1 MTSVWLFEQ
10 HLLLSSYCTYSTL
23 IFGCVR
29 KPWRDT
35 EGGGVCDAHLKV
47 YGERSSCWSGVC
59 VFQRREVSDLQPPRL
74 LHRVD
79 SLRPGLPQHG
89 REVHGGRSDIRHLGL
104 QLGHADLHLSAQ
116 VLRHPGES

>member
-1 MTSVWLFEQ
+1 ML
-10 HLLLSSYCTYSTL
+10 
-23 IFGCVR
+23 VR
-29 KPWRDT
+29 
-35 EGGGVCDAHLKV
+35 C
-47 YGERSSCWSGVC
+47 VC